1 MLGPLPPLYR
11 LVVSVLALLA
21 FVGVGAWL
29 AFTLPVAVLAPTGAM
44 IGAMLGALVVLG
56 MLHEDTPP
64 ERSSSRARRHH

>member
-1 MLGPLPPLYR
+1 VLGPLPPLYR

-64 ERSSSRARRHH
+64 ERGRARARRHH

>member
-11 LVVSVLALLA
+11 LIVSVLALLA

-29 AFTLPVAVLAPTGAM
+29 AFTLPIAAM

-56 MLHEDTPP
+56 MLHEDAPRP
-64 ERSSSRARRHH
+64 SRVRARRHH

>member
-11 LVVSVLALLA
+11 LIVSVLALLA

-29 AFTLPVAVLAPTGAM
+29 AFTLPISVIAPTGAM

-56 MLHEDTPP
+56 MLHEDAPRP
-64 ERSSSRARRHH
+64 SHVRARRRH

>member
-1 MLGPLPPLYR
+1 VLGPLPPLYR

-64 ERSSSRARRHH
+64 ERARARGRRHH

>member
-1 MLGPLPPLYR
+1 VLGPLPPLYR

-64 ERSSSRARRHH
+64 ERARARARRHH